1 MKILTVDAGNSQLV
15 LVAYENGNR
24 VAGRRLWTH
33 PLPEANDLHDALGG
47 MLSEL
52 GWKAQE
58 LCLSISSVVPKLNQR
73 LGETCEKLS
82 PRHSHWVSWQ
92 SIHPFAASESA
103 AREIG
108 ADLIAGL
115 MGARELGKP
124 PLVVV
129 DCGTATKLTLLD
141 QHDRI
146 MGVAILPGLEVQL
159 KSIAQSAPH
168 LPKEVSL
175 EPPPMPFG
183 NDTPEALQSGI
194 LYGHAAVVEGMVAR
208 YRALFPQ
215 QRLTAFGCGGLF
227 NRIARLCPSI
237 DIEEM
242 ELVNI
247 GCRLLA
253 ALQVQ
258 ERF

>member
-1 MKILTVDAGNSQLV
+1 MKVLTIDAGNSQLV
-15 LVAYENGNR
+15 LVAYQGADR
-24 VAGRRLWTH
+24 RAGRRIWTH
-33 PLPEANDLHDALGG
+33 PLPAGSDLLSAVDG
-47 MLSEL
+47 MLGEL
-52 GWKAQE
+52 GWKADE
-58 LCLSISSVVPKLNQR
+58 LCLSISSVVPKLSPALLELAQN
-73 LGETCEKLS
+73 LG
-82 PRHSHWVSWQ
+82 PRHCHWVSWQ
-92 SIHPFAASESA
+92 SAHPFTASESA

-115 MGARELGKP
+115 MGARELGRG
-124 PLVVV
+124 PLVVI

-141 QHDRI
+141 QTDRI

-159 KSIAQSAPH
+159 RSIAQSAPH
-168 LPKEVSL
+168 LPQQVSL
-175 EPPPMPFG
+175 EPPPLPFG

-194 LYGHAAVVEGMVAR
+194 MYGHAAVVEGLVER
-208 YRALFPQ
+208 YRSLFPD
-215 QRLTAFGCGGLF
+215 RALTAFGCGGLF
-227 NRIARLCPSI
+227 HRIASLCPTV
-237 DIEEM
+237 DVQEM